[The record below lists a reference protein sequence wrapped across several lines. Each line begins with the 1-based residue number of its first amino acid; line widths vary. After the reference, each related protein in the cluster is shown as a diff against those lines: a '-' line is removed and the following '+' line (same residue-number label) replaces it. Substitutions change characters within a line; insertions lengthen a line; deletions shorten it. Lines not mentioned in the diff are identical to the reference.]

1 MPTIQQ
7 TLLFARTRLEGRSS
21 SASLDAQVLLCDALH
36 QPNRAYLF
44 THPEQVLTAE
54 EAERFASYL
63 ARREQGEPV
72 AYIRGYKAWYDRT
85 FWVNP
90 SVLIP
95 RPETE
100 LVLETAF
107 ACIPT
112 DEARMVA
119 DVGTGSGALAV
130 TFKALRPHCT
140 VYATEIS
147 AEALAVAQRNATEH
161 ATPIAFL
168 HGNLLE
174 PLIARGLRL
183 DMVISN
189 PPYIA
194 TEVVPKLAVSAWEP
208 RLALDG
214 GEGGLV
220 CLTELFQQVPHACSA
235 GAWVLVEFGADQ
247 GEAVLELAHRT
258 LPLESA
264 EIRQDYAGLDRY
276 LVARLR

>member
-44 THPEQVLTAE
+44 THPEHVLTAE

-72 AYIRGYKAWYDRT
+72 AYIRGHKAWYDRT

-100 LVLETAF
+100 LVLETAL

-140 VYATEIS
+140 VYATDIS

-194 TEVVPKLAVSAWEP
+194 TEVLPKLAVSAWEP

-214 GEGGLV
+214 GEGARCALPSCFNKCPMLV
-220 CLTELFQQVPHACSA
+220 QQELGCWWS
-235 GAWVLVEFGADQ
+235 
-247 GEAVLELAHRT
+247 LAQIKGR
-258 LPLESA
+258 
-264 EIRQDYAGLDRY
+264 RC
-276 LVARLR
+276 